1 MCAAIAGCV
10 TSTQRVAEF
19 GSLAVIA
26 RMANSRI
33 IKVLTSIAVVLVVI
47 GLFALWANYK
57 IHRIPIPKREKLA
70 DCTSESFSFPLT
82 VRYHD
87 PYQFVLG
94 LPHASTGQLSFRGE
108 VQVSQ
113 STGLVARIPISSD
126 DITPCNWLD
135 PKPGLAGYILT
146 WSRTNRGERLDDIL
160 VRGQSYN
167 VQVAFSQSP
176 PRDSSIWISSIGRV
190 GEP

>member
-1 MCAAIAGCV
+1 MANPRVIKVVWRTAAV
-10 TSTQRVAEF
+10 
-19 GSLAVIA
+19 LAVI
-26 RMANSRI
+26 
-33 IKVLTSIAVVLVVI
+33 
-47 GLFALWANYK
+47 GLLAAWANYK

-70 DCTSESFSFPLT
+70 DCTSESLSFPMT

-94 LPHASTGQLSFRGE
+94 LPHSSTGQLSFRGE
-108 VQVSQ
+108 VEIRQ
-113 STGLVARIPISSD
+113 STQLVARIPISSD

-146 WSRTNRGERLDDIL
+146 WSRTNRGERLSEIL
-160 VRGQSYN
+160 SRGRSYDL
-167 VQVAFSQSP
+167 QVAFSQSP
-176 PRDSSIWISSIGRV
+176 PRDSSLWLSSIGRV

>member
-1 MCAAIAGCV
+1 
-10 TSTQRVAEF
+10 
-19 GSLAVIA
+19 
-26 RMANSRI
+26 MANSRI
-33 IKVLTSIAVVLVVI
+33 IKVVTSVAVVLRVI

-57 IHRIPIPKREKLA
+57 IHRIPIPKCEKLA
-70 DCTSESFSFPLT
+70 DCTSESLSFPMT

-94 LPHASTGQLSFRGE
+94 LPPASTRQLSFSGE
-108 VQVSQ
+108 MQVSQ
-113 STGLVARIPISSD
+113 STGLVARIPISSE

-135 PKPGLAGYILT
+135 RKPGLAGYILT
-146 WSRTNRGERLDDIL
+146 WSRSKRGDGLDDIL

-167 VQVAFSQSP
+167 VQVVFSESP
-176 PRDSSIWISSIGRV
+176 PRDSSIWISSIGLV